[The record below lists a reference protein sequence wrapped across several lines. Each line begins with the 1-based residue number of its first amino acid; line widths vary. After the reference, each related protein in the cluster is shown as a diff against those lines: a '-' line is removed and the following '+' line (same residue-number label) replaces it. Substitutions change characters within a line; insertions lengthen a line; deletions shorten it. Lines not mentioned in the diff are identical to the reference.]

1 MVVYEEK
8 RGMDGCVW
16 LMDLTLKE
24 TKMPNCV
31 RVCAC
36 VCVGLCDVAV
46 SKANRA
52 ELTL

>member
-1 MVVYEEK
+1 MVAYEEK

-24 TKMPNCV
+24 TKMPN
-31 RVCAC
+31 
-36 VCVGLCDVAV
+36 VCVLVGGGGMAV
-46 SKANRA
+46 SNANRA

>member
-1 MVVYEEK
+1 MCVV
-8 RGMDGCVW
+8 DGFDIKGDKDAKLCAR
-16 LMDLTLKE
+16 M
-24 TKMPNCV
+24 CV
-31 RVCAC
+31 RKPVCTRAC